1 MGGAIRYRFDY
12 IITNDLDEDILCCL
26 LQKIT
31 LNELKE
37 MSTKMFGSLVK
48 AVVGIEKEIM
58 VVDAGMH
65 ADQEQFLLDER
76 SEQEYLWG
84 INLYPERFPFD
95 NWVVFDSMINM
106 RPSYGNRTR
115 GVENLEI
122 QQKIRNIV
130 NKLVRS

>member
-1 MGGAIRYRFDY
+1 MQLV
-12 IITNDLDEDILCCL
+12 TE
-26 LQKIT
+26 KIT
-31 LNELKE
+31 LDELRT
-37 MSTKMFGSLVK
+37 MSTKMFGSMVK
-48 AVVGIEKEIM
+48 AVVDIDKEVM

-65 ADQEQFLLDER
+65 ADQEQFLLDED
-76 SEQEYLWG
+76 SQQEYLWG
-84 INLYPERFPFD
+84 INLYPERFPSD

-130 NKLVRS
+130 NKLVTP